1 MRLMR
6 AGMIQTF
13 LETNDSLTFGSSTAA
28 NNQRRLEVISTA
40 DQDRDG
46 NGKKNGWNKKKPC
59 KAWKCNC
66 ITPETITHSLTASK
80 NRDWIGVD

>member
-1 MRLMR
+1 
-6 AGMIQTF
+6 MIQTF

-46 NGKKNGWNKKKPC
+46 NGKKTDGIKKNLAKLGNAIASHL
-59 KAWKCNC
+59 KL
-66 ITPETITHSLTASK
+66 SLTH
-80 NRDWIGVD
+80 

>member
-1 MRLMR
+1 MR

-46 NGKKNGWNKKKPC
+46 NGKKTDGIKKTLQTLK
-59 KAWKCNC
+59 K
-66 ITPETITHSLTASK
+66 HTANIKVKSCPTRK
-80 NRDWIGVD
+80 GST